1 MPSAL
6 RRDRS
11 KPSDGGFGSSGQSKR
26 SSAWCGLEKTLKR
39 WWFGN
44 RMKVF
49 NSETNVLDEGAVSG
63 GVTIRFRGG
72 GFGKGGLGFGLGD
85 S

>member
-1 MPSAL
+1 
-6 RRDRS
+6 
-11 KPSDGGFGSSGQSKR
+11 
-26 SSAWCGLEKTLKR
+26 
-39 WWFGN
+39 
-44 RMKVF
+44 MKVF